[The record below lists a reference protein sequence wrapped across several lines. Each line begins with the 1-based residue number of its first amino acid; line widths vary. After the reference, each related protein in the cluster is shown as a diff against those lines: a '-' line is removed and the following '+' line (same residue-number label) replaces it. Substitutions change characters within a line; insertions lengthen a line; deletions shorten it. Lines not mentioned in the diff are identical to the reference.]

1 MPFRYRL
8 EKILNFRIKK
18 KDEQLEKVRK
28 AQMEIARVEGMIQA
42 NLGQIKETREG
53 MKMADAMMLQHFDN
67 FLQNLYERDNALK
80 NQKKAAIRFWQQQM
94 EILKELE
101 KDVKVLEK
109 HKEKKLE
116 EYKEEQKQIELRQL
130 NEVGSLR
137 HFARSSEEA
146 KEAAQEEADEIE
158 KLEELMRLGI
168 GLDE

>member
-1 MPFRYRL
+1 MPFSYRL

-42 NLGQIKETREG
+42 NLGQIKDTREG
-53 MKMADAMMLQHFDN
+53 MKLADAMMLQHFDN
-67 FLQNLYERDNALK
+67 FLQNLYRRDHELNE
-80 NQKKAAIRFWQQQM
+80 QKKAAIRFWQEQM
-94 EILKELE
+94 AILQELE
-101 KDVKVLEK
+101 KAVKVLEK
-109 HKEKKLE
+109 HKEKKHD

-137 HFARSSEEA
+137 HFARTREEQ
-146 KEAAQEEADEIE
+146 QEE
-158 KLEELMRLGI
+158 LEELMKLGI

>member
-1 MPFRYRL
+1 
-8 EKILNFRIKK
+8 
-18 KDEQLEKVRK
+18 
-28 AQMEIARVEGMIQA
+28 
-42 NLGQIKETREG
+42 
-53 MKMADAMMLQHFDN
+53 MADAMMLQHFDN

-80 NQKKAAIRFWQQQM
+80 NQKKAAIRFWQEQM
-94 EILKELE
+94 AILKELE

-146 KEAAQEEADEIE
+146 KEEAEEEAAEIE

>member
-28 AQMEIARVEGMIQA
+28 AQMEVARVEGMIQA
-42 NLGQIKETREG
+42 NLEQITNTREG

-67 FLQNLYERDNALK
+67 FLQNLYQKDHELK
-80 NQKKAAIRFWQQQM
+80 EQKKAAIRFWQEQM
-94 EILKELE
+94 AILQELE
-101 KDVKVLEK
+101 KAVKVLEK
-109 HKEKKLE
+109 HKEKKHE
-116 EYKEEQKQIELRQL
+116 EYKEEEKQIELRQL

-137 HFARSSEEA
+137 HFARTREEQ
-146 KEAAQEEADEIE
+146 QEELEE
-158 KLEELMRLGI
+158 QEELMKLGI

>member
-42 NLGQIKETREG
+42 NLLQIKDTREG
-53 MKMADAMMLQHFDN
+53 MKYADAMMLQHYDN
-67 FLQNLYERDNALK
+67 FLQSLYQQDVELKER
-80 NQKKAAIRFWQQQM
+80 KKAAIRFWQEQM
-94 EILKELE
+94 AILQELE
-101 KDVKVLEK
+101 KAVKVLEK

-116 EYKEEQKQIELRQL
+116 EYKDEQKQIELRQL

-137 HFARSSEEA
+137 HFARTRDE
-146 KEAAQEEADEIE
+146 KQEE
-158 KLEELMRLGI
+158 LEELIRLG
-168 GLDE
+168 LDADEQSGF